1 MLSEVPAPASEAAP
15 VAHVQTTL
23 VSERP
28 LLARIPDES
37 ARRRI
42 ALHERTY
49 KEELRVARE
58 RERVSL
64 RQQDEAVARA
74 LQAGKDKRQVRKLKN
89 RLSAIRSRQRKDS
102 EHTLTNMRLMSL
114 EEQVRG
120 LTSLI
125 HRLQSRKAARTH
137 RVATGDLDRV
147 ARGRLAFREDFD
159 DGEHPPTP
167 RVRGTGTIRGG
178 NGKCFDFDAEALLD
192 ELDCAENSPPPNHS
206 VDLSYLTDFPILFG
220 REALPQSTPEP
231 LDPFSSPS
239 SPSPTPHHDHTHHY
253 NCPFTTA
260 SAFGKLAK
268 SRKRNV
274 EPSTVV
280 QEPLDVTMTGT
291 NPGHALNSTGISSPR
306 RSTRSVSYCGGAWMD
321 HINGGTR
328 MLPGRRVLSS
338 VRLTN
343 ATQES
348 KEAEVTEATVSAGSR
363 RTAWQAQEAR
373 RRNARTDRGAERTE
387 QAYWRL
393 AARKLSML
401 ATLLLWQRK
410 RRQRRQRRKF
420 SLRKRP
426 ASSLEMQRARRS
438 WKRPN

>member
-64 RQQDEAVARA
+64 RQQNEAVARA

-206 VDLSYLTDFPILFG
+206 VDLSYLTDFPICLG
-220 REALPQSTPEP
+220 EALTVTPEP
-231 LDPFSSPS
+231 SIRSLFIVAFTYPAPR
-239 SPSPTPHHDHTHHY
+239 PHAPLQLPLHYCVSIRKTH
-253 NCPFTTA
+253 
-260 SAFGKLAK
+260 
-268 SRKRNV
+268 
-274 EPSTVV
+274 
-280 QEPLDVTMTGT
+280 
-291 NPGHALNSTGISSPR
+291 
-306 RSTRSVSYCGGAWMD
+306 
-321 HINGGTR
+321 
-328 MLPGRRVLSS
+328 
-338 VRLTN
+338 
-343 ATQES
+343 QES
-348 KEAEVTEATVSAGSR
+348 QTQC
-363 RTAWQAQEAR
+363 RTFHCR
-373 RRNARTDRGAERTE
+373 PGAPGP
-387 QAYWRL
+387 WR
-393 AARKLSML
+393 
-401 ATLLLWQRK
+401 
-410 RRQRRQRRKF
+410 
-420 SLRKRP
+420 
-426 ASSLEMQRARRS
+426 
-438 WKRPN
+438 